1 MADQERPHDAKP
13 PAAPDPRPD
22 QEDLLSPSRAL
33 RKTSARGGGQRLGD
47 SGPLANPEVS
57 FPDEPAPSE
66 ELPPEKS

>member
-1 MADQERPHDAKP
+1 MADDDRPQDVKP
-13 PAAPDPRPD
+13 PAAPDPRSD

-33 RKTSARGGGQRLGD
+33 RETSARGGGQRLGD

-66 ELPPEKS
+66 DEASEKS